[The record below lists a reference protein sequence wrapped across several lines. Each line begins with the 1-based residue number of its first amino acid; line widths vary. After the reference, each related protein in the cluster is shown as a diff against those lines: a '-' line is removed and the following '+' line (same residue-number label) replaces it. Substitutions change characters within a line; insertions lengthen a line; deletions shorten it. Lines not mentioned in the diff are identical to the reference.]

1 MEAFA
6 GFSELVD
13 HRVFADSARAGDDDD
28 ELIRRRDDGVGCEGG
43 AEVELERAE
52 GFLFCRRWDWW
63 LVVGHFEGGEGE
75 SSGKTTTKR

>member
-28 ELIRRRDDGVGCEGG
+28 ELIRRRDDGVGCEG
-43 AEVELERAE
+43 EPRWNSRERRVS
-52 GFLFCRRWDWW
+52 C
-63 LVVGHFEGGEGE
+63 LVGDGIGCGLSDILKEEKE
-75 SSGKTTTKR
+75 